1 MIDCAHVWVCGEKQG
16 VRGHGSVYML
26 VGVIAPV
33 CVLQRSKGPVVAVL
47 IEVPVALIA
56 RKLKRDHQSRA
67 FAKHMQNTCVCAHAS
82 TMLPASNR
90 DHAYT
95 HRQKHAQAPQTPTAT
110 ANSWLLQHT
119 CVCTINR
126 NDPR

>member
-1 MIDCAHVWVCGEKQG
+1 M
-16 VRGHGSVYML
+16 RGHGSVYML

-67 FAKHMQNTCVCAHAS
+67 FAKHMQKHMRVCS
-82 TMLPASNR
+82 R
-90 DHAYT
+90 
-95 HRQKHAQAPQTPTAT
+95 KHNAPREQ
-110 ANSWLLQHT
+110 S
-119 CVCTINR
+119 
-126 NDPR
+126 